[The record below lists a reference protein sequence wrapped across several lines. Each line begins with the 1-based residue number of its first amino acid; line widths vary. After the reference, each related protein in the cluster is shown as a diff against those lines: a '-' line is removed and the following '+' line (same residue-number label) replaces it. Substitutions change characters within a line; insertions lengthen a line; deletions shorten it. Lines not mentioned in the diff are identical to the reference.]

1 MACSDDIYTLSES
14 SAEGYAMRFEVTVI
28 DQPQTRGEVIDVTD
42 NEITRDFKKGDSFGL
57 FIIDGSGAFVTLIDG
72 KNAKNLK
79 LTTPDGKAW
88 NLESDIKEV
97 VHKLGYKYVAYYPYS
112 ADFDN
117 CASTA
122 DIQSLLTAPAYDQS
136 SQAATDWM
144 YTEPTDP
151 QTNAVTTL
159 VFKHKYAKIDIYHSF
174 TQGHQGEWTSAYNY
188 TKTVDDNKVEHYRYI
203 LNSPS
208 LQTLSINGTYTIGDK
223 YTGIKE
229 YSYNCPDIKVENGR
243 HAIVYTYRMDERCA
257 IDLGLPSG
265 VKWSPINLGVE
276 SSNCMA
282 DTYMDA
288 SEIAAVINKLGIE
301 TTSFAALLA
310 SFGVA
315 IGMAM
320 SGNLSNFVGGMIILL
335 FKPYRVGDL
344 IEANGETGHVVAI
357 EIFHTILK
365 TYGGVNVY
373 MANGNMSTAVI
384 KNYSKN
390 NLLRVEFKV
399 SVEYGQDLSKVEAEL
414 YRIAQ
419 TDARVLKDP
428 APHVNLEE
436 LAASSVD
443 LTMKVWVKDVDYWSV
458 KYDINRNIYDRFNE
472 IGISFPFPKLT
483 IHQD

>member
-1 MACSDDIYTLSES
+1 MNVLLIHILQAINSDSTRQAADSLGQAAKEIITNIASG
-14 SAEGYAMRFEVTVI
+14 EGISRMEVLIQQFLTWSVSMGGRIVGAVI
-28 DQPQTRGEVIDVTD
+28 IFTIGHYFIKFVNKLLVKVL
-42 NEITRDFKKGDSFGL
+42 TRDSIEPGVRSFL
-57 FIIDGSGAFVTLIDG
+57 KSLVNTL
-72 KNAKNLK
+72 LM
-79 LTTPDGKAW
+79 T
-88 NLESDIKEV
+88 
-97 VHKLGYKYVAYYPYS
+97 
-112 ADFDN
+112 
-117 CASTA
+117 
-122 DIQSLLTAPAYDQS
+122 LL
-136 SQAATDWM
+136 
-144 YTEPTDP
+144 
-151 QTNAVTTL
+151 L
-159 VFKHKYAKIDIYHSF
+159 I
-174 TQGHQGEWTSAYNY
+174 
-188 TKTVDDNKVEHYRYI
+188 
-203 LNSPS
+203 
-208 LQTLSINGTYTIGDK
+208 
-223 YTGIKE
+223 
-229 YSYNCPDIKVENGR
+229 
-243 HAIVYTYRMDERCA
+243 
-257 IDLGLPSG
+257 
-265 VKWSPINLGVE
+265 
-276 SSNCMA
+276 
-282 DTYMDA
+282 
-288 SEIAAVINKLGIE
+288 AVINKLGIE

-472 IGISFPFPKLT
+472 IGISFPFPQLT